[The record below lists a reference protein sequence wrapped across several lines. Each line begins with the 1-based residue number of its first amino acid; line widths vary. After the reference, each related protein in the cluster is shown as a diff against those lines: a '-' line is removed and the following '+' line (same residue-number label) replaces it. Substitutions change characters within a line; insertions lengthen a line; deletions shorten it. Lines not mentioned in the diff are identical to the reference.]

1 MKRVWFW
8 ILLLFTH
15 SMFGQSLSM
24 NIMAPERIYSG
35 TDFIVNVNI
44 NKGNVDGFG
53 RLLIKIPS
61 GFTPFEKVSQNGKFE
76 YDGEQI
82 KIVWLNL
89 PSEKGFTV
97 SFGVK
102 AAPNME
108 GYQVFRGEM
117 SIGTENGSYR
127 AEARPHIVTV
137 EKTDNIATGDE
148 VKIEYSYIKEKGVT
162 TIRQKPYLDD
172 NNIAVV
178 NILVSKGELS
188 GFGKIEET
196 IPPGYIAE
204 AKVSNSAIFVFNK
217 SNRKVKYLWMNM
229 PAVNQF
235 VVSYILKPEEGRL
248 ENIPFIITGEF
259 MYAEGSTSK
268 TKEIIE
274 RNIELEKL
282 LSE

>member
-8 ILLLFTH
+8 VLILFTQ
-15 SMFGQSLSM
+15 SVLGQSLSI
-24 NIMAPERIYSG
+24 NIMAPDKIYSG

-44 NKGNVDGFG
+44 NKGQVDGFG

-61 GFTPFEKVSQNGKFE
+61 GFTPFEKVSNNGKFE
-76 YDGEQI
+76 FDGEQI

-89 PSEKGFTV
+89 PQENGYSI

-108 GYQVFRGEM
+108 GYQVLRSEM
-117 SIGTENGSYR
+117 SIGTSQGSYR
-127 AEARPHIVTV
+127 AEARPHIITV
-137 EKTDNIATGDE
+137 VKTENIATGENME
-148 VKIEYSYIKEKGVT
+148 VDYSYIKEKGVT
-162 TIRQKPYLDD
+162 TIRQKPYL
-172 NNIAVV
+172 NNENVAIV
-178 NILVSKGELS
+178 NILVSKGSIS

-196 IPPGYIAE
+196 IPPGYTAE
-204 AKVSNSAIFVFNK
+204 SVISNSAIFVFNK
-217 SNRKVKYLWMNM
+217 KNRKVKYLWMNM
-229 PAVNQF
+229 PSVNQF
-235 VVSYILKPEEGRL
+235 IVSYKLIPDVGSL
-248 ENIPFIITGEF
+248 EDIPFIITGQF

-282 LSE
+282 LSN